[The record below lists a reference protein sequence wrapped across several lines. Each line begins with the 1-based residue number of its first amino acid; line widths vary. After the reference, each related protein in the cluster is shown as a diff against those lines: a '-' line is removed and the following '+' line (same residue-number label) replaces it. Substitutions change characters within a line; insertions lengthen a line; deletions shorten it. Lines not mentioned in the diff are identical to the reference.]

1 MTQPA
6 QGASARA
13 DFVAALAWIALGLTI
28 VAGALA
34 MDRLERF
41 GATVYTAP
49 GLVPAILGALIAL
62 LGVLLLVRSVRRGAV
77 AGLAAPWRPGAEGRA
92 MLARSAASIALTL
105 AYTLGLVGR
114 GVPFWLATVAFVFV
128 FMAVFYVP
136 ERRARGQTARGL
148 AVAEV
153 VAVATSATVT
163 LVFERVFLVRMP

>member
-6 QGASARA
+6 QGVSARA
-13 DFVAALAWIALGLTI
+13 DFLGALVWIAFGLAIVAASST
-28 VAGALA
+28 

-62 LGVLLLVRSVRRGAV
+62 LGVLLLVRSVRRGAA

-92 MLARSAASIALTL
+92 MLARSAVSIALTL
-105 AYTLGLVGR
+105 VYTLGLVGR

-148 AVAEV
+148 AVAAV
-153 VAVATSATVT
+153 IAVATSATVT